1 MTIRYRREVI
11 VKKLSIIVICSI
23 LFTLFWADTESYAD
37 TLAPLDVITVDTTTD
52 SNDPTFQACTAA
64 ANDCSLRGAIIA
76 SNSTVDEVNTISVP
90 AGTYTLSVTVI
101 AGDDQYYGDLDITAP
116 VTIEGAGTD
125 ATIIR
130 AADNDYTGIDRVMEI
145 ANTTGTVKLSDLTL
159 MWGRVTSSQGGA
171 GIYQSASTSTVLLE
185 RVAINE
191 NTVLVDIY
199 TNGGGIKAAGD
210 ITLIDST
217 LMFNN
222 TFGAGGGITADPGSY
237 LSINRSTIA
246 YNSARWGG
254 GIYYLGN
261 GGVLQNSTISA
272 NSATYV
278 GGGIYK
284 ADNGSELIIAQSTI
298 TGNQVFGG
306 LTGWAI
312 YDNGQVNA
320 INSILAADYP
330 GTACYNGINSGYN
343 NISTDSSC
351 GTSYVMVVAY
361 TLLGELSDNGGYT
374 QTHPLLGGSPAI
386 DSGNN
391 PNCMLTDQRGVH
403 RPIDGDGD
411 GIATCD
417 IGAFEK
423 GMPLF
428 LPLLKKR

>member
-1 MTIRYRREVI
+1 MKRLTF
-11 VKKLSIIVICSI
+11 LIIVLLSVLCSVAMRPWPAPVAPSAVLI
-23 LFTLFWADTESYAD
+23 VD
-37 TLAPLDVITVDTTTD
+37 TLLD
-52 SNDPTFQACTAA
+52 SNTAGACTSAP
-64 ANDCSLRGAIIA
+64 NDCSLRGAIIA
-76 SNSTVDEVNTISVP
+76 SNSTVDVVETINVP
-90 AGTYTLSVTVI
+90 AGTYTLSITVI
-101 AGDDQYYGDLDITAP
+101 AGADQSYGDLDITAP

-145 ANTTGTVKLSDLTL
+145 ANTTGTVKLSDLTI

-191 NTVLVDIY
+191 NTTLVDIY

-222 TFGAGGGITADPGSY
+222 TFGAGGGISVDPGSY
-237 LSINRSTIA
+237 LTIKRSTIA
-246 YNSARWGG
+246 YNSARAGG
-254 GIYYLGN
+254 GIYYSGN
-261 GGVLQNSTISA
+261 GELQNSTISA

-298 TGNQVFGG
+298 TGNQVFGM

-330 GTACYNGINSGYN
+330 GTACYDGINSGYN

-361 TLLGELSDNGGYT
+361 TLLGGLSDNGGYT

-417 IGAFEK
+417 IGAYEK

-428 LPLLKKR
+428 LPLLIKR